1 VSRALG
7 FSRAQL
13 VSLGMVRAAIIGL
26 AAACV
31 VVPVAVLLSPLTP
44 VGLAQIA
51 GPDPGFAVDALPLAL
66 GAAWPLS

>member
-1 VSRALG
+1 
-7 FSRAQL
+7 
-13 VSLGMVRAAIIGL
+13 
-26 AAACV
+26 
-31 VVPVAVLLSPLTP
+31 VAVLLSPLTP